1 MNTSRRQMEKAQ
13 KRTTFPAKG
22 GKLDALPALPQIKTP
37 QTGKAKLVPGNPRK
51 LGVKPDALPQLKK
64 PEAEKAQPG
73 CPRRLGGKLDP
84 LPQIKK
90 PEARKPQMGPGYPK
104 KPAGKLD
111 ALPALPQIKTPQTG
125 KAKLVPGNPRKLGVK
140 PDALPQ
146 LKKPEAEK
154 AQPGCPRRL
163 AGKLDALPQL
173 KNPQAEKAQLGPG
186 STRNLNNGC
195 HKLPQIKP
203 KPQPA
208 AFAKSKV
215 QGVGTLPHIN
225 DKRQPSSSL
234 TTHKR
239 LNPETRPVQGNS
251 SENSA
256 SNCSSFMQQHKR
268 HLETYPLPMCP
279 QDVQK
284 NFGQRL
290 TVFEQQEVLGYSEI
304 WYLGLKAKK
313 IHGCFG
319 KAHNHGYDDKHGAY
333 KQVIHDHLAYR
344 YEVLGFIG
352 QGTFGQV
359 FKCRDHKTQKM
370 VAIKIIRNNP
380 SHHKQGMV
388 ELRMLHYLRR
398 RNIDS
403 TYNVIRMEEFFY
415 FRNHLCFTFDLMG
428 PNLDEKIKREGPYG
442 FSQEMVRHFAEM
454 LLKSLNILKEKKI
467 VHSDLKPGNIVE
479 SQDGLGIT
487 VVDFGCS
494 YNEDFRPRTG
504 IGTRFYRPPELMLGQ
519 PSSCAIDMW
528 SLGCILAELDMG
540 RPLFPGADE
549 NDQIERIAE
558 VIGLPPYYV
567 LQTGYSRHRF
577 FDVDESLNYTL
588 KGKNRKPSS
597 VDLAAVLNTDDP
609 AFVDFIKRCLMW
621 DPMMRLTPEEA
632 LRHPWIQGGTTG
644 DSDSSESCEQC

>member
-1 MNTSRRQMEKAQ
+1 MNTSRREMEKAQ

-90 PEARKPQMGPGYPK
+90 PEARKPQMGPGYPR

-125 KAKLVPGNPRKLGVK
+125 KAKLGVK

-173 KNPQAEKAQLGPG
+173 KNPQAEKPQLGPG

-215 QGVGTLPHIN
+215 QGVGKLPHIN
-225 DKRQPSSSL
+225 DKRQPSSGL

-528 SLGCILAELDMG
+528 SLGCILAELDTG

-597 VDLAAVLNTDDP
+597 VDLAAVLNTDDA